1 MTVVST
7 KPSLVHISLSIIC
20 HHMVDK
26 NFIKIFLGR
35 SSLEGGPLARSDVK
49 FGGWTAGSTRCQI
62 APEVVVAPEMVGE
75 YSECVSGTGTHT
87 QLIR

>member
-1 MTVVST
+1 
-7 KPSLVHISLSIIC
+7 
-20 HHMVDK
+20 MVDK

-62 APEVVVAPEMVGE
+62 APEVVVAPGAAISRNVCSRNTQRLI
-75 YSECVSGTGTHT
+75 YVSGATA
-87 QLIR
+87 